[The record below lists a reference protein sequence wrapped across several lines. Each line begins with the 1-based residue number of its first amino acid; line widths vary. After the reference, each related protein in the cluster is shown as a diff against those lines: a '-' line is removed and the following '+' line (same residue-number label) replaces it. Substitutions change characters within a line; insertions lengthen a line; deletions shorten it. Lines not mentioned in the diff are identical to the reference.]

1 MCYNK
6 ASREIV
12 YAEIE
17 DTGYRR
23 WNGVARTLPSL
34 QTDLAR
40 PPHRHIDLT
49 TLCDKFNVT

>member
-1 MCYNK
+1 MCHNK
-6 ASREIV
+6 ANIEV
-12 YAEIE
+12 LYAEIE

-23 WNGVARTLPSL
+23 SNGVSRTLRSL
-34 QTDLAR
+34 HTDVAR